1 MSKRKYLTAKD
12 SDYFKN
18 YSLVKCFFIFWELS
32 AQFCNSLK
40 IELFVFLTLC
50 FLSSLC
56 VMDANPLSNVELV
69 IHDQF
74 ID

>member
-12 SDYFKN
+12 SDYFK
-18 YSLVKCFFIFWELS
+18 KKFFGELS

-56 VMDANPLSNVELV
+56 VVDAIPLSNVELV